1 MGRTAVVLRALP
13 GPSVVL
19 ATVVRASIGLAT
31 VVLAASP
38 GSARA
43 AAQEPPGQA
52 PPPATEYRAPADTVW
67 YERTRPHHVYWL
79 RGADTLG
86 WHGVEAA
93 VEAHVWTRSARDTLA
108 GTVLRVTLDAD
119 RRIEEDSVVAAPSGR
134 VRSIRG
140 PGAGSPWSRDLLPP
154 LPADGRAVAAGDAWS
169 DTLATAWSDAA
180 GHHRFD
186 LVRRL
191 EVWAIEPGTPG
202 RVARIRAEGDVVLHT
217 AFVLEGL
224 DPVVTTVAV
233 RGPVEE
239 TFRVDLD
246 AGILVSRDWSMRL
259 EGTGTIGAPG
269 GAGETLP
276 AGLAASGALRRI
288 DAERAGV
295 LTRALPGGDTTYAT
309 VFEDARETLHT
320 AELGDGRIEGGR
332 AGDGGEVSTVELLRP
347 GTERASLRWLLSA
360 PGQPVH
366 EVRVGSDM
374 DATAGPSPAP
384 AGLDGRAFWIPGH
397 EELLVPLA
405 LTLPLDSVARRVAVW
420 SVPDRAWIEGDALLL
435 ELDGVTLAVFTFD
448 PPLPVLSLLVDEDG
462 RLLYVER
469 GSEGERAPPAGT
481 PARDRVDEL
490 VAAFT
495 AIRPRPPPRG
505 QRS

>member
-1 MGRTAVVLRALP
+1 MGRRALVLGALP
-13 GPSVVL
+13 GASVVL
-19 ATVVRASIGLAT
+19 AAI
-31 VVLAASP
+31 VLAAAP

-43 AAQEPPGQA
+43 AAQEPTE
-52 PPPATEYRAPADTVW
+52 PPPSPATEYRAPADTVW

-86 WHGVEAA
+86 WRGVEAA
-93 VEAHVWTRSARDTLA
+93 VEAHVWTRPAPDKLA
-108 GTVLRVTLDAD
+108 GTVLRTALDSQ
-119 RRIEEDSVVAAPSGR
+119 RGVEEDTIVAAPWGR

-140 PGAGSPWSRDLLPP
+140 PGAGSPWPRDLLPP
-154 LPADGRAVAAGDAWS
+154 LPVDGRAVAAGDAWS
-169 DTLATAWSDAA
+169 DTLAAAWSDQA

-186 LVRRL
+186 LARRL
-191 EVWAIEPGTPG
+191 EVWAIEPGAAG
-202 RVARIRAEGDVVLHT
+202 RVARIRAEGEVLLHT

-224 DPVVTTVAV
+224 DSVVTTVAL

-246 AGILVSRDWSMRL
+246 AGVLLSRDWSMRL
-259 EGTGTIGAPG
+259 DGTGTIGTPDS
-269 GAGETLP
+269 AGEALP
-276 AGLAASGALRRI
+276 AGLAASGTLRRI
-288 DAERAGV
+288 DGERAAV
-295 LTRALPGGDTTYAT
+295 LARPLPGTDTTYAT
-309 VFEDARETLHT
+309 VFEDARVTLHT
-320 AELGDGRIEGGR
+320 AEIRGGRIDGGR
-332 AGDGGEVSTVELLRP
+332 AGEGGDVSTVELLRP
-347 GTERASLRWLLSA
+347 GTERASLRWLRSA
-360 PGQPVH
+360 PGEPVG
-366 EVRVGSDM
+366 EVRVG
-374 DATAGPSPAP
+374 AWPGGAEGTSPAP
-384 AGLDGRAFWIPGH
+384 EGVDGRAFWIPGH

-420 SVPDRAWIEGDALLL
+420 SVPERAWIEGDALLL
-435 ELDGVTLAVFTFD
+435 ELEGVTLAVFTFD

-490 VAAFT
+490 VEAFT